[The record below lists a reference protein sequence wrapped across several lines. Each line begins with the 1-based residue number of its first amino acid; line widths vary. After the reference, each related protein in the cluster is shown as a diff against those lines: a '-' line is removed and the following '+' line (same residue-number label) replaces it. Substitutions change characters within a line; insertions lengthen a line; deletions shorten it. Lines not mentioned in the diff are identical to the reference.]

1 MNKELTIMSIVLVII
16 LGLLFLGDGSVNSQ
30 KEVFFTEKIIIENS
44 SEDILIGTFTL
55 ENTGILPIEPSL
67 PNYIACSGNE
77 FNTPINFRR
86 GENDYNLN
94 TYLSP
99 GEKKEY
105 SMYMYFYNYRYN
117 NFQSKDNFEG
127 ISEIAI
133 YQEEGY
139 SCYDL
144 KSAPVAKII
153 IENE

>member
-1 MNKELTIMSIVLVII
+1 MNKELTIMSVVLVII
-16 LGLLFLGDGSVNSQ
+16 LGLLFLGDASVNSQ
-30 KEVFFTEKIIIENS
+30 KEISFVEKIIIENS
-44 SEDILIGTFTL
+44 SEDILIGTLTL

-105 SMYMYFYNYRYN
+105 SMYMYFYNYRFN
-117 NFQSKDNFEG
+117 NFQSEDKFGG

-133 YQEEGY
+133 YEEAGY

-144 KSAPVAKII
+144 TSAPVAKII

>member
-30 KEVFFTEKIIIENS
+30 KEISFVEKIIIENS

-55 ENTGILPIEPSL
+55 KNTGILPIEPSL

-117 NFQSKDNFEG
+117 NFQSEDNFEG

-133 YQEEGY
+133 YEEEGY